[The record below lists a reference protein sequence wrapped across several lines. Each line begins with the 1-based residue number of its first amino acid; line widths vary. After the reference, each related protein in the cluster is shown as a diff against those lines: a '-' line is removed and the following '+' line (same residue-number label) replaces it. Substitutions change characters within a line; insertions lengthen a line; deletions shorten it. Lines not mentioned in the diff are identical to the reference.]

1 MDFDKIKK
9 EHGIT
14 LIEEIAVDTP
24 QGEVVGYL
32 RHPKL
37 GEMDLFL
44 HESMTDY
51 APAVRALVEKLW
63 LGGDEEIK
71 THEQNFQSLSDQMLL
86 MFMQYPV
93 SYVKGDLS
101 YTITVTEPSGEDEDE
116 DEEDG
121 TSKVYTCKVR
131 HPKLEELSIQNE
143 RNPLISYQK
152 LLAKLWLEGD
162 LECRTNPMFLF
173 GIMAKWKD
181 IIAKR
186 VSRLKKR

>member
-1 MDFDKIKK
+1 MDFEKTKK
-9 EHGIT
+9 EHGISV
-14 LIEEIAVDTP
+14 IEEITVDTP
-24 QGEVVGYL
+24 QGEVAGFL

-37 GEMDLFL
+37 AELDLFL
-44 HESMTDY
+44 HESMSDY

-63 LGGDEEIK
+63 LGGDEAIK

-93 SYVKGDLS
+93 TYTKGDLS
-101 YTITVTEPSGEDEDE
+101 YTISVSEPSDE
-116 DEEDG
+116 DEEDE

-152 LLAKLWLEGD
+152 LLTKLWLDGD
-162 LECRTNPMFLF
+162 LECRTNPIFLF